1 MSEVL
6 SGDLPEDYSPGN
18 SLSTLRKW
26 YEGVREEPGYIRVF
40 GAKKK
45 KKKSS
50 WMSKDYCYS
59 QKTEISSYDFSAFV
73 CMGISKSLGSLKL
86 FFRCAF

>member
-40 GAKKK
+40 VTK

-59 QKTEISSYDFSAFV
+59 QKTEISSYDFSAFE
-73 CMGISKSLGSLKL
+73 CMWISKSLGSLKL

>member
-26 YEGVREEPGYIRVF
+26 YEGVREEPGCYQ
-40 GAKKK
+40 KKEK
-45 KKKSS
+45 
-50 WMSKDYCYS
+50 
-59 QKTEISSYDFSAFV
+59 
-73 CMGISKSLGSLKL
+73 
-86 FFRCAF
+86 